1 MKYSILGFN
10 QQAVLSITKDVIVE
24 QKEGEY
30 PKTKTLKLDCVDL
43 LILQDV
49 ADFMNRRKIIKYTVD
64 DKIYFSIQYSA
75 IIEDLP
81 ILGIKQQALS
91 DRLSKLV
98 ELEMLEKVVIKNQA
112 SSFVAFR
119 LGEKYERLKYTPNE
133 REVCT
138 SIELPLQTYQTTSA
152 KVADYTPKYSSTN
165 NSSTNNYN
173 KEERDKSL
181 SKKDELFEECWKAY
195 RRKGSKAKAKTYWKK
210 LTEEEKNRALP
221 HIKAYVSAR
230 DISYQKDFER
240 YLRDKVFETVVV
252 NGKDVVYD
260 PTCGTEAEYHPY
272 GNLSINFSE
281 KYQCYIYVGYYDGV
295 IVDGYEDDERP
306 DGATIMLNSGRG
318 TIMWSKAERKW
329 IHKK

>member
-1 MKYSILGFN
+1 MAQESINKALCELFSSYGIDKRVGIDSRFLA
-10 QQAVLSITKDVIVE
+10 QYVLSAINSLCGL
-24 QKEGEY
+24 KE
-30 PKTKTLKLDCVDL
+30 KC
-43 LILQDV
+43 I
-49 ADFMNRRKIIKYTVD
+49 
-64 DKIYFSIQYSA
+64 
-75 IIEDLP
+75 
-81 ILGIKQQALS
+81 
-91 DRLSKLV
+91 
-98 ELEMLEKVVIKNQA
+98 
-112 SSFVAFR
+112 
-119 LGEKYERLKYTPNE
+119 
-133 REVCT
+133 
-138 SIELPLQTYQTTSA
+138 
-152 KVADYTPKYSSTN
+152 
-165 NSSTNNYN
+165 N
-173 KEERDKSL
+173 KEDEKESL

-210 LTEEEKNRALP
+210 LTEEEKNRVLP